1 MTASASDLVLERDI
15 RGSLV
20 HVRNRATGECV
31 GCVEAG
37 LFEVLREL
45 VLGEARFKESSTRD
59 LLSQPGRVSYVS
71 ALAKG
76 GH

>member
-20 HVRNRATGECV
+20 HVRRRQTGECV
-31 GCVEAG
+31 GCIEAG
-37 LFEVLREL
+37 LFEVVRQL
-45 VLGEARFKESSTRD
+45 VFAEARFTESFTMD
-59 LLSQPGRVSYVS
+59 LLSEPGRVSDVS
-71 ALAKG
+71 AFMEG